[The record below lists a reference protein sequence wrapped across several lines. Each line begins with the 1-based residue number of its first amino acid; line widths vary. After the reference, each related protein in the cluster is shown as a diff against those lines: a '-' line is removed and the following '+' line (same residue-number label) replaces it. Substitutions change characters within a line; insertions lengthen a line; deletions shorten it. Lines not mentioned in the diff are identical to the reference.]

1 MFARLFALILLFAG
15 AMSVAFAD
23 GGGARDQLKS
33 TVDEILGVL
42 ADTSLEKTEKRRKI
56 TESISARFDFR
67 TMAQQILATNWKK
80 TNEAQQKRFVELFSE
95 LLQESYV
102 GRIEAYT
109 NEKIEFKG
117 EKLEDGRVTI
127 DSVIHTS
134 AADIPVQYKMLR
146 KEDKWQVYDVVIEGI
161 SFIRSYRTNYQ
172 DVVKKDGIDGLLTQ
186 MEAKIATLRSEKK
199 AS

>member
-1 MFARLFALILLFAG
+1 MFARLFALSLLFVG

-23 GGGARDQLKS
+23 GARDQLKS
-33 TVDEILGVL
+33 TVDGILGVL

-56 TESISARFDFR
+56 TESITARFDFR
-67 TMAQQILATNWKK
+67 TMSQQILATNWKK
-80 TNEAQQKRFVELFSE
+80 TNEAQQKRFIELFSE

-127 DSVIHTS
+127 DTVIQTS
-134 AADIPVQYKMLR
+134 TADIPVQYKMLQ
-146 KEDKWQVYDVVIEGI
+146 KEDKWQIYDVVIEGI
-161 SFIRSYRTNYQ
+161 SFVRSYRTNYQ
-172 DVVKKDGIDGLLTQ
+172 DVVKKDGIDGLLSQ
-186 MEAKIATLRSEKK
+186 MEAKIAALRSEKK

>member
-1 MFARLFALILLFAG
+1 MFARLFALSLLFVG

-23 GGGARDQLKS
+23 GARDQLKN
-33 TVDEILGVL
+33 TVDGILGVL
-42 ADTSLEKTEKRRKI
+42 ADTTLEKTEKRRKI
-56 TESISARFDFR
+56 TESITARFDFR
-67 TMAQQILATNWKK
+67 TMSQQILATNWKK
-80 TNEAQQKRFVELFSE
+80 TNEAQQKRFIELFSE

-127 DSVIHTS
+127 DTVIQTS
-134 AADIPVQYKMLR
+134 TADIPVQYKMLQ
-146 KEDKWQVYDVVIEGI
+146 KEDKWQIYDVVIEGI
-161 SFIRSYRTNYQ
+161 SFVRSYRTNYQ
-172 DVVKKDGIDGLLTQ
+172 DVVKKDGIDGLLSQ
-186 MEAKIATLRSEKK
+186 MEAKIAALRSEKK